1 MMDSEEAKASYNL
14 SHGAETVADRL
25 RKLKMSSAEHQKV
38 LEDVAATI
46 KSCRETQ
53 ETIAKT
59 QERIKSEKDK
69 YGNSI
74 SSVHTLEAKW
84 QVFQD
89 AFDTMNRQL
98 IQNIATSLGK
108 TVHLSTKK
116 VEHKKI

>member
-1 MMDSEEAKASYNL
+1 MRSGEAQSSHNL
-14 SHGAETVADRL
+14 AHGVEIVADGL
-25 RKLKMSSAEHQKV
+25 KKLKASSAENQKI
-38 LEDVAATI
+38 LEDVNATL